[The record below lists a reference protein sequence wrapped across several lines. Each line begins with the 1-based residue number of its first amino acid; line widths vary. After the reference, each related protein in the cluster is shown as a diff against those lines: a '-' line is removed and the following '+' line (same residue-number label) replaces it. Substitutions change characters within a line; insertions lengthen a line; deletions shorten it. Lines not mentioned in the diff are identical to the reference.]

1 MKDINPKKLK
11 YNSINEIV
19 TSPEWKEFI
28 DLENKAAEERL
39 ANMTLKERMAEAMDR
54 MVGPKDGVL
63 NMIVGKSASGS
74 SMIQKFLDKY
84 QKDV

>member
-1 MKDINPKKLK
+1 MK

-19 TSPEWKEFI
+19 SSPEWKEFI

-39 ANMTLKERMAEAMDR
+39 ANMTLRERMAEAIDNMT
-54 MVGPKDGVL
+54 GPQDGKL
-63 NMIVGKSASGS
+63 TMITGKSQSGS

-84 QKDV
+84 QSNE